1 MAKQAKPGGM
11 IKRWRGMT
19 PFDRAGPA
27 KRMRA
32 SGARLIVML
41 LLATSPCA
49 FVVIPSPAAQNNR
62 GAQLAAMC
70 AACHRLDGMDKGIPA
85 IIGLDEKKFADA
97 MAEFKSGKR
106 KSQIMSVVVH
116 SLSDEEIADLAHYLA
131 TRQKGA
137 ERP

>member
-1 MAKQAKPGGM
+1 MAKQTTPGGM

-19 PFDRAGPA
+19 PFERAGPA

-106 KSQIMSVVVH
+106 KSQIMSVVAH

-131 TRQKGA
+131 TRQEGA